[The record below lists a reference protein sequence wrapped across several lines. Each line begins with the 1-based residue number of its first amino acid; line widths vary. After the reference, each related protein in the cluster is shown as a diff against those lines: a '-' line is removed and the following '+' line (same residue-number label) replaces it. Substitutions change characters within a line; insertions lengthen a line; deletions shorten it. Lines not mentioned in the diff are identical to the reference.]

1 MKDIFAL
8 TLDENSGEERLPGF
22 SVEFPYLHSRAFLN
36 RYVVPWHWHPALG
49 LFYVESGAMEYEV
62 PGGAIRLPAGAG
74 GLVRGGVLH
83 ASHPLE
89 ENTVQQLRL
98 FDARLGWGVAGVG
111 WATLICQ
118 GAACV
123 PAFIPAMRRLR
134 KLPDAGAHPLVT
146 RASLK
151 DFLSVAVP
159 GALQQGIVAAAN
171 IAIQGV
177 VNGYGA
183 AVAAGYSASVKM
195 TNLVTSCF
203 STIGSGVTNFTAQNL
218 GADKPERTRAGFRAA
233 VQLVWLVALGFG
245 LLYELLPDRLVGL
258 FLGGGIAGRRELSAR
273 HGAVLHDSR
282 LQNDLRRVPVR
293 VQPDE
298 AGGVQHRAGS
308 VAARRR
314 GRSALRGLCRAHRR
328 VVCLAGRLEHRRV
341 RRRLSPP
348 PHAEKRI
355 RKTALSQKPCFRP
368 SAALFAY
375 PLIPDSRTSPKRAR
389 TERCPPRSPARY
401 SP

>member
-36 RYVVPWHWHPALG
+36 RYVVPWHWHPALE
-49 LFYVESGAMEYEV
+49 LFYVESGAMEYEA

-89 ENTVQQLRL
+89 ENTVQQLHL
-98 FDARLGWGVAGVG
+98 FVARLGWGVAGVG
-111 WATLICQ
+111 RAALICQ

-123 PAFIPAMRRLR
+123 PAFILAMRRLR

-159 GALQQGIVAAAN
+159 GALQQGVVAAAN

-203 STIGSGVTNFTAQNL
+203 STIGSGVTNFTAQTSRSARARASAPPFGWYGSSRWAL
-218 GADKPERTRAGFRAA
+218 GCSMSCSLIASSGCFSAAALRAGVNYLRVTALFYMIPAFKMTCDAFLCGCSRMKLVVFSIALDLSLRAGA
-233 VQLVWLVALGFG
+233 AAL
-245 LLYELLPDRLVGL
+245 
-258 FLGGGIAGRRELSAR
+258 LSAVFAAPT
-273 HGAVLHDSR
+273 AVWFAWPADWSIAACVAAY
-282 LQNDLRRVPVR
+282 LRR
-293 VQPDE
+293 
-298 AGGVQHRAGS
+298 
-308 VAARRR
+308 
-314 GRSALRGLCRAHRR
+314 
-328 VVCLAGRLEHRRV
+328 
-341 RRRLSPP
+341 
-348 PHAEKRI
+348 
-355 RKTALSQKPCFRP
+355 
-368 SAALFAY
+368 
-375 PLIPDSRTSPKRAR
+375 RTLKNA
-389 TERCPPRSPARY
+389 
-401 SP
+401 

>member
-36 RYVVPWHWHPALG
+36 RYVVPWHWHPALE
-49 LFYVESGAMEYEV
+49 LFYVESGAMEYEA

-89 ENTVQQLRL
+89 ENTVQQLHL

-111 WATLICQ
+111 RATLICQ

-123 PAFIPAMRRLR
+123 PAFILAMRRLR

-159 GALQQGIVAAAN
+159 GALQQGVVAAAN

-233 VQLVWLVALGFG
+233 VQ
-245 LLYELLPDRLVGL
+245 
-258 FLGGGIAGRRELSAR
+258 AGMAR
-273 HGAVLHDSR
+273 
-282 LQNDLRRVPVR
+282 
-293 VQPDE
+293 
-298 AGGVQHRAGS
+298 RAG
-308 VAARRR
+308 
-314 GRSALRGLCRAHRR
+314 LW
-328 VVCLAGRLEHRRV
+328 
-341 RRRLSPP
+341 
-348 PHAEKRI
+348 
-355 RKTALSQKPCFRP
+355 
-368 SAALFAY
+368 AAL
-375 PLIPDSRTSPKRAR
+375 
-389 TERCPPRSPARY
+389 
-401 SP
+401 